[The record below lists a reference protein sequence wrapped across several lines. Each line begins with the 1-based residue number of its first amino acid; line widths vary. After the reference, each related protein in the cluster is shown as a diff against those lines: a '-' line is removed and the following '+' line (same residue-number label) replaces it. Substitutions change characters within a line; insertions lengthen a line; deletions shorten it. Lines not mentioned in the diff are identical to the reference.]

1 MWCPFSWIYSH
12 SSSIRLWDLGL
23 LSVLMFFVQN
33 LVYGIENWP
42 WAWPS
47 QPSSDVTV
55 ESSPLA
61 GSSSRDLG
69 AQHREPHGC
78 GSRNHCCISGTEE
91 SQWHLQ
97 TQKLPLLIG
106 RMHRQCFQV
115 IQVAECFSFGNF
127 AEPPHPVSGIFF
139 FSWMFRVEKENSRS
153 SLQWLH
159 VDYLSFLLCWGAK
172 VDMSSMAKNNFTKW
186 TLPPIF
192 QKDAKVCRWHTKK
205 EMNFERDLNESDN

>member
-55 ESSPLA
+55 ESLPLA

-78 GSRNHCCISGTEE
+78 GSRNHCCISGAEE

-115 IQVAECFSFGNF
+115 IQVAEYFSFGNF
-127 AEPPHPVSGIFF
+127 AELPHPVSGIFF
-139 FSWMFRVEKENSRS
+139 FFFSPHGCSELKKKTPEAVYNDCMWIICLFCCAEVQRWIWAP
-153 SLQWLH
+153 WLKIISQNEH
-159 VDYLSFLLCWGAK
+159 CRPFFKGMQRYVGDTQRK
-172 VDMSSMAKNNFTKW
+172 RW
-186 TLPPIF
+186 TL
-192 QKDAKVCRWHTKK
+192 KGT
-205 EMNFERDLNESDN
+205 

>member
-1 MWCPFSWIYSH
+1 M
-12 SSSIRLWDLGL
+12 L
-23 LSVLMFFVQN
+23 FVQN

-55 ESSPLA
+55 QSSPLA

-78 GSRNHCCISGTEE
+78 GSRNHCCISGPEE

-115 IQVAECFSFGNF
+115 IQVTEYFSFGNF
-127 AEPPHPVSGIFF
+127 AELPHPVSGSF
-139 FSWMFRVEKENSRS
+139 FSFSPLMDVQSWKRK
-153 SLQWLH
+153 LQKQSTMIACGLFVFSAVLRCKGGYELH
-159 VDYLSFLLCWGAK
+159 G
-172 VDMSSMAKNNFTKW
+172 
-186 TLPPIF
+186 
-192 QKDAKVCRWHTKK
+192 
-205 EMNFERDLNESDN
+205 